1 MKYLLV
7 LLAITI
13 LSCSERA
20 TTSSAQAPEAP
31 NAQTAPA
38 ANEAKDAP
46 AAQTAPSANT
56 APNAPTA
63 PAAQTAPAA
72 PTASQQAQVKQA
84 AGAPQVPVAGI
95 NWKLVELNGKNIEG
109 KTAKEMYLFLDPS
122 SPLFKSHSGCNLV
135 TGEVK
140 RGGTDQMWFINL
152 LPTTMDCNTPD
163 IDAEFQRALELVS
176 FYKVTGKTLV
186 LSKKGNVPVMTFIA
200 KG

>member
-7 LLAITI
+7 LFAITI

-38 ANEAKDAP
+38 TNE
-46 AAQTAPSANT
+46 T
-56 APNAPTA
+56 PTA
-63 PAAQTAPAA
+63 PTTQTTPVAPATSNTPTAPAA

-176 FYKVTGKTLV
+176 FYKVTGRTLV

>member
-1 MKYLLV
+1 MKYLPV

-20 TTSSAQAPEAP
+20 TTSSAQAPGSP

-56 APNAPTA
+56 APDAPSA
-63 PAAQTAPAA
+63 PAAQTAPSA
-72 PTASQQAQVKQA
+72 PTPSQQAQVKQA

>member
-31 NAQTAPA
+31 NAQTAPNTNA
-38 ANEAKDAP
+38 APVAPSAQTAPVTTEATK
-46 AAQTAPSANT
+46 AQTAPSA
-56 APNAPTA
+56 PT
-63 PAAQTAPAA
+63 A
-72 PTASQQAQVKQA
+72 PTASQQAQLKQA
-84 AGAPQVPVAGI
+84 AGAAQVPVAGI

-122 SPLFKSHSGCNLV
+122 SPLLKSHSGCNLV

-140 RGGTDQMWFINL
+140 RGGPDQMWFINL

-176 FYKVTGKTLV
+176 FYKVTGRTLV

>member
-13 LSCSERA
+13 LSCSDRA
-20 TTSSAQAPEAP
+20 TTSSGQPTTTPNAQDVPAAPS
-31 NAQTAPA
+31 AQTAPA
-38 ANEAKDAP
+38 A
-46 AAQTAPSANT
+46 QTTPVAPS
-56 APNAPTA
+56 APTA
-63 PAAQTAPAA
+63 PTAPTT

-95 NWKLVELNGKNIEG
+95 NWKLVELNGKNVEA
-109 KTAKEMYLFLDPS
+109 KTAKEMYLFLDPTT
-122 SPLFKSHSGCNLV
+122 PLFKSHSGCNLV

-152 LPTTMDCNTPD
+152 LPTTMECNTPD

-176 FYKVTGKTLV
+176 FYKVTGRTLV

>member
-1 MKYLLV
+1 MKYLFL

-13 LSCSERA
+13 LSCSDRA
-20 TTSSAQAPEAP
+20 TTSTAQPTTAP
-31 NAQTAPA
+31 NTQDGPATPTTTATP
-38 ANEAKDAP
+38 EMKSEPVTPSTP
-46 AAQTAPSANT
+46 AAQ
-56 APNAPTA
+56 
-63 PAAQTAPAA
+63 AQPAA

-140 RGGTDQMWFINL
+140 RGTADQMWFINL
-152 LPTTMDCNTPD
+152 LSTTMDCNTPD
-163 IDAEFQRALELVS
+163 IDAEFQRALEL
-176 FYKVTGKTLV
+176 
-186 LSKKGNVPVMTFIA
+186 
-200 KG
+200 

>member
-31 NAQTAPA
+31 NAQTAPT
-38 ANEAKDAP
+38 ANEAPVAPSANTAPDAPSAP
-46 AAQTAPSANT
+46 AAQTAPT
-56 APNAPTA
+56 APTP
-63 PAAQTAPAA
+63 
-72 PTASQQAQVKQA
+72 SQQAQVKQA

-140 RGGTDQMWFINL
+140 RGGPDQMWFINL

-176 FYKVTGKTLV
+176 FFKVTGRTLV

>member
-1 MKYLLV
+1 M
-7 LLAITI
+7 
-13 LSCSERA
+13 
-20 TTSSAQAPEAP
+20 
-31 NAQTAPA
+31 
-38 ANEAKDAP
+38 
-46 AAQTAPSANT
+46 
-56 APNAPTA
+56 
-63 PAAQTAPAA
+63 
-72 PTASQQAQVKQA
+72 
-84 AGAPQVPVAGI
+84 AGI

>member
-7 LLAITI
+7 LLSITI

-31 NAQTAPA
+31 NAQTAPT
-38 ANEAKDAP
+38 ANEAPVAPSANTAPDAPSAP
-46 AAQTAPSANT
+46 AAQTAPT
-56 APNAPTA
+56 APTP
-63 PAAQTAPAA
+63 
-72 PTASQQAQVKQA
+72 SQQAQVKQA
-84 AGAPQVPVAGI
+84 AGAPPVPVAGI

-135 TGEVK
+135 TGDVK

>member
-31 NAQTAPA
+31 NAQTAPT
-38 ANEAKDAP
+38 ANEAPVAPSANTAPDAPSAP
-46 AAQTAPSANT
+46 AAQTAPT
-56 APNAPTA
+56 APTP
-63 PAAQTAPAA
+63 
-72 PTASQQAQVKQA
+72 SQQAQVKQA

>member
-7 LLAITI
+7 LLSITI

-31 NAQTAPA
+31 NAQTAPT
-38 ANEAKDAP
+38 ANEAPVAPSANTAPDAPSAP
-46 AAQTAPSANT
+46 AAQTAPT
-56 APNAPTA
+56 APTP
-63 PAAQTAPAA
+63 
-72 PTASQQAQVKQA
+72 SQQAQVKQA

>member
-7 LLAITI
+7 LLTITI

-38 ANEAKDAP
+38 TKEAPVTPSTQAVPPAP
-46 AAQTAPSANT
+46 STSTAPT
-56 APNAPTA
+56 PPTA
-63 PAAQTAPAA
+63 PTG
-72 PTASQQAQVKQA
+72 SQQAQVKQA
-84 AGAPQVPVAGI
+84 AGAPQIPVAGI

-135 TGEVK
+135 TGEAK
-140 RGGTDQMWFINL
+140 RGGTDQIWFINL

-176 FYKVTGKTLV
+176 FYKVTGRTLV

>member
-38 ANEAKDAP
+38 ANEAPVAP
-46 AAQTAPSANT
+46 
-56 APNAPTA
+56 PT
-63 PAAQTAPAA
+63 QTAPATPSSTAAPAAPTA

-84 AGAPQVPVAGI
+84 AGAPQVPLAGTY
-95 NWKLVELNGKNIEG
+95 WRLVELNGKNIEG

-163 IDAEFQRALELVS
+163 IDADFQRALELVS
-176 FYKVTGKTLV
+176 FFKVTGRTLV

>member
-38 ANEAKDAP
+38 AKETPVTP
-46 AAQTAPSANT
+46 AAQTAPPANS

-63 PAAQTAPAA
+63 TTAQTAPTA
-72 PTASQQAQVKQA
+72 PTPSQQAQVKQA